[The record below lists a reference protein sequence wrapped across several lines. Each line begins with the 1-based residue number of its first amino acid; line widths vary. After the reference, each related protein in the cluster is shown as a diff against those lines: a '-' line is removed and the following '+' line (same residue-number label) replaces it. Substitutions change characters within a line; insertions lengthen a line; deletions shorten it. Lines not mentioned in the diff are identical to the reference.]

1 MCLTVKLCV
10 CVQEL
15 CAGGYAPCASVEGQA
30 VGGDAAAAH
39 THARGAGPAGTHLEQ
54 QKQVCEY

>member
-1 MCLTVKLCV
+1 LCV